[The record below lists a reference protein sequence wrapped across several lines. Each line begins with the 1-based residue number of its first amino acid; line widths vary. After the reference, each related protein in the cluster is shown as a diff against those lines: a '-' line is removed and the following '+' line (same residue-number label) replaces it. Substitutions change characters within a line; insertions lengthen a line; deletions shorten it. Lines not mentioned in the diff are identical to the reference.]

1 MTEPFPPG
9 LSIIHANH
17 VEDLRDVVVEW
28 IGRYPVAPL
37 EKECFIVQSNGMAQW
52 MKLSLASDVGC
63 GIGAGLEFLLPGR
76 FMWQAYRAVL
86 GDVPHASP
94 FDRERLTWRL
104 MRLLTQLEDDPVFS
118 VLTRFLA
125 DDGDSRKRYQLAFH
139 LADLFDQYQVYRAD
153 WLTAWQD
160 GRDGLITGKGTW
172 IELPPEQ
179 AWQAA
184 LWRRV
189 HEDIAPELRFTGR
202 ADLHGRFLTAARN
215 SQTPFPGLPRR
226 VIVFGICSLPAQ
238 VLEALDVLSAH
249 CQILLFVHNPCRH
262 YWADIIEDRELFKIE
277 QARHARS
284 GKMPGDLDPDLLHQ
298 HVNPLLATWGK
309 QGRDYIGLL
318 YRYDQPETYQDRFSQ
333 IDLFR
338 DIISPGSQDNAN
350 NLDNLDNAND
360 LNADNADNIDNQDN
374 QGNRTSDARGTLL
387 MQVQQNVLDL
397 TALPASPADKQTL
410 APTDRSI
417 QFHLAHSRQ
426 REVEILQDQ
435 LLNFFEEMPDLRP
448 RDVIVMTPD
457 IDTYACHI
465 QAVFGNVTMTDERF
479 IPFSI
484 ADGPDNAYRPLL
496 KALETLLNLAQIRMT
511 TADIMAL
518 VEVPALG
525 RRFGIKPQDLPLLKL
540 WMEGAGICWGLNSAH
555 RKAFDLPPDLEH
567 NTWDFGLRR
576 MMLGYAVGAEFAWN
590 GIEPYDEIGG
600 LSAALVGGLTD
611 FMDALEKLW
620 QTVITPASPEIW
632 CQRIRQMLNNFF
644 LPGDSSERLF
654 LSHVNDALVAWETA
668 CNSADFDSD
677 LDLPVVRDHVMAA
690 MTDYST
696 SQRFLAG
703 KVNFCTMMPMRAI
716 PFKVVCLLGMNDGEY
731 PRSKVALDFDLMAV
745 KGLYRPGDRSR
756 REDDRYLFLEALL
769 SARNCLYISYIGHD
783 VVDNSLKA
791 PSVLVAQLRDYV
803 SAGWRFYPQEDACR
817 TQGVVEDHGREAH
830 YLEADHLENHGVES
844 NDMNTD
850 DINDHDMDMDVHNL
864 GTHGTDADDGVASV
878 IDHGPDVAQ
887 SLTLEHPLQPF
898 SKQYFA
904 SKKNNLFFTYAREW
918 REIFEHQERSMPQG
932 SGASA
937 IGVSAIAWDEKFSQ
951 DEEPLLPLPVPQD
964 NLDLRPLVQFMKNP
978 LNFFFQQR
986 LSIYFDGMDE
996 SQTGDEPFVL
1006 EGFTPYIL
1014 KKQLLDAGL
1023 AASSA
1028 GAEQDLQAV
1037 TTAAQRL
1044 LNTGQLPMKG
1054 FGQLAMT
1061 SLTEPVE
1068 EMVDH
1073 NKHLCETWPH
1083 EISGRDLLF
1092 HINKG
1097 PLQGKIIEGFLD
1109 GLHTADSP
1117 GSPHFPG
1124 SPDSLTS
1131 LASPSAL
1138 ESSYFSDSS
1147 SSPGSPNSTDF
1158 SKSSNSSN
1166 ASESLSEHAGENPAD
1181 KTPPGKASPFSVK
1194 SLARWEFYPHN
1205 IMDPKGKPG
1214 RLTPFIGVWVKH
1226 VLACAVGLPL
1236 TSSLVAPDG
1245 IVTLNPLQKNTA
1257 KALLHDIIDLW
1268 WQGLCLPL
1276 PITPRTAMAWL
1287 LKAPESEGEEN
1298 PHDGADASPGA
1309 TNGEDIS
1316 KAAMAM
1322 AMARNDACKVYQG
1335 DGFRPGEIGYTPCA
1349 LRAYP
1354 DFDSLWQAHNNAF
1367 PILAR
1372 RLYGPLFKA
1381 LKGTS

>member
-52 MKLSLASDVGC
+52 LKLSLASDEGC

-86 GDVPHASP
+86 GDVPPTSP

-104 MRLLTQLEDDPVFS
+104 MRLLTQLGDDPVFS
-118 VLTRFLA
+118 VLTRFLSE
-125 DDGDSRKRYQLAFH
+125 DEDSRKRYQLAGH
-139 LADLFDQYQVYRAD
+139 LAALFDQYQVYRAD

-160 GRDGLITGKGTW
+160 GRDGLFTGKGTW
-172 IELPPEQ
+172 VELPQEQ

-189 HEDIAPELRFTGR
+189 HEDVTPELRRSGR

-215 SQTPFPGLPRR
+215 SRSPFPGLPRR

-238 VLEALDVLSAH
+238 VLEALDVLSIH

-277 QARHARS
+277 QARHGTS
-284 GKMPGDLDPDLLHQ
+284 GTMPGDLDPDLLHQ
-298 HVNPLLATWGK
+298 YVNPLLATWGK

-318 YRYDQPETYQDRFSQ
+318 YRYDQPETYQDRFAQ

-338 DIISPGSQDNAN
+338 DIIAPENSGYA
-350 NLDNLDNAND
+350 DNLNVDN
-360 LNADNADNIDNQDN
+360 LHNQDN
-374 QGNRTSDARGTLL
+374 QGNPGDGTFPARGTLL

-397 TALPASPADKQTL
+397 TALPATPGDRHPLS
-410 APTDRSI
+410 PTDGSI

-448 RDVIVMTPD
+448 RDIIVMTPD
-457 IDTYACHI
+457 IEPYACHI
-465 QAVFGNVTMTDERF
+465 QAVFGNITLKDERF

-484 ADGPDNAYRPLL
+484 ADGPDNAFRPLL
-496 KALETLLNLAQIRMT
+496 KALETLLNLPRIRMT
-511 TADIMAL
+511 TEDIMAL

-525 RRFGIKPQDLPLLKL
+525 RRFGVKPVDLPVLKL
-540 WMEGAGICWGLNSAH
+540 WMEGAGICWGLNSEH
-555 RKAFDLPPDLEH
+555 RKAFDLPPDLDH

-576 MMLGYAVGAEFAWN
+576 MMLGYAVGDGFAWN

-611 FMDALEKLW
+611 FMNALELLW
-620 QTVITPASPEIW
+620 QTITTPVSPEIW
-632 CQRIRQMLNNFF
+632 CQRIRQLLNDFF
-644 LPGDSSERLF
+644 LPGDSSEHLF
-654 LSHVNDALVAWETA
+654 LSHVNDVLVAWETA
-668 CNSADFDSD
+668 CGSADFYSA

-690 MTDYST
+690 MTDSST

-731 PRSKVALDFDLMAV
+731 PRSQVALDFDLMAQ

-769 SARNCLYISYIGHD
+769 SARHCLYISYIGHD

-803 SAGWRFYPQEDACR
+803 SAGWRFDSQEDACR
-817 TQGVVEDHGREAH
+817 GLGGVEDHGREAH
-830 YLEADHLENHGVES
+830 DLEDHGMAPN
-844 NDMNTD
+844 
-850 DINDHDMDMDVHNL
+850 DINTNNTNYHIMEANDTNDPDMDEHSL
-864 GTHGTDADDGVASV
+864 GAHGTGAGDRTDN
-878 IDHGPDVAQ
+878 GPDVAQ
-887 SLTLEHPLQPF
+887 NLTLEHPLQPF
-898 SKQYFA
+898 SKRYFA
-904 SKKNNLFFTYAREW
+904 GEKTNPLFTYAREW
-918 REIFEHQERSMPQG
+918 REIFEHPERPTPQV

-937 IGVSAIAWDEKFSQ
+937 IAFASSGGTDLKYVPSEDHVPPGDEA
-951 DEEPLLPLPVPQD
+951 PLLPLPVPQD
-964 NLDLRPLVQFMKNP
+964 NLDLRPLIQFMKNP
-978 LNFFFQQR
+978 LTFFFQQR
-986 LSIYFDGMDE
+986 LSIYFDAMEDAN
-996 SQTGDEPFVL
+996 TGDEPFVL

-1014 KKQLLDAGL
+1014 KQQLLDAGL
-1023 AASSA
+1023 AASPE
-1028 GAEQDLQAV
+1028 GVEQDFQV
-1037 TTAAQRL
+1037 VNTAAQRL

-1061 SLTEPVE
+1061 SLTEPVK
-1068 EMVDH
+1068 EMVTH
-1073 NKHLCETWPH
+1073 HKQLCETWPH
-1083 EISGRDLLF
+1083 EISGRDVWF
-1092 HINKG
+1092 HIDKG
-1097 PLQGKIIEGFLD
+1097 SLRGKILEGFLD
-1109 GLHTADSP
+1109 GLHTAD
-1117 GSPHFPG
+1117 
-1124 SPDSLTS
+1124 
-1131 LASPSAL
+1131 ASVDA
-1138 ESSYFSDSS
+1138 
-1147 SSPGSPNSTDF
+1147 
-1158 SKSSNSSN
+1158 
-1166 ASESLSEHAGENPAD
+1166 
-1181 KTPPGKASPFSVK
+1181 SVK
-1194 SLARWEFYPHN
+1194 SLSRWEFYPQN
-1205 IMDPKGKPG
+1205 IMDSKGNPG
-1214 RLTPFIGVWVKH
+1214 SLNPFRGVWIKH
-1226 VLACAVGLPL
+1226 VLACAGGLSL

-1245 IVTLNPLQKNTA
+1245 IVTLNPLEKNTA
-1257 KALLHDIIDLW
+1257 RALFHNIIDLW
-1268 WQGLCLPL
+1268 WQGLCIPL

-1287 LKAPESEGEEN
+1287 LKAPESDGQENLPDEEN
-1298 PHDGADASPGA
+1298 TSLGE
-1309 TNGEDIS
+1309 TNGEDAS
-1316 KAAMAM
+1316 QAAMAM
-1322 AMARNDACKVYQG
+1322 AKNDACKVYQG
-1335 DGFRPGEIGYTPCA
+1335 DGFHTGEIGYTPCA

-1367 PILAR
+1367 PMLAH
-1372 RLYGPLFKA
+1372 RLYGPLFHA

>member
-52 MKLSLASDVGC
+52 MKLSLASDEGC
-63 GIGAGLEFLLPGR
+63 GIGAGLDFLLPGR

-86 GDVPHASP
+86 GDKSVPHASP

-104 MRLLTQLEDDPVFS
+104 MRLLTQLGDDPVFS

-172 IELPPEQ
+172 IELPQEQ

-202 ADLHGRFLTAARN
+202 ADLHDRFLTAARN
-215 SQTPFPGLPRR
+215 SRTPFPGLPRR
-226 VIVFGICSLPAQ
+226 VILFGICSLPAQ

-277 QARHARS
+277 QARHGRS
-284 GKMPGDLDPDLLHQ
+284 GTMPGDLDPDLLHQ

-338 DIISPGSQDNAN
+338 DIISPGSHDNAGN
-350 NLDNLDNAND
+350 
-360 LNADNADNIDNQDN
+360 LNADNLDNQDN
-374 QGNRTSDARGTLL
+374 QDNWTSDARGTLL

-397 TALPASPADKQTL
+397 TALPASPADKQSL
-410 APTDRSI
+410 SPTDRSI

-457 IDTYACHI
+457 IEPYACHI

-525 RRFGIKPQDLPLLKL
+525 RRFGIKPLDLPLLKL

-576 MMLGYAVGAEFAWN
+576 MMLGYAVGAGFAWN

-632 CQRIRQMLNNFF
+632 CQRIRHMLNDFF

-668 CNSADFDSD
+668 CISADFHSD

-731 PRSKVALDFDLMAV
+731 PRSRVALDFDLMAV

-769 SARNCLYISYIGHD
+769 SSRNCLYISYIGHD

-803 SAGWRFYPQEDACR
+803 SAGWQFYPQEDASR
-817 TQGVVEDHGREAH
+817 TLDFVEAH
-830 YLEADHLENHGVES
+830 GLGNHDLEN
-844 NDMNTD
+844 NN
-850 DINDHDMDMDVHNL
+850 MDVHGRGN
-864 GTHGTDADDGVASV
+864 
-878 IDHGPDVAQ
+878 HGPDVAQ

-898 SKQYFA
+898 SKRYFA
-904 SKKNNLFFTYAREW
+904 GKKNNLLFTYAREW
-918 REIFEHQERSMPQG
+918 REIFEPQEQSMPQEN
-932 SGASA
+932 GASA
-937 IGVSAIAWDEKFSQ
+937 IGASAIAWNEKFSE
-951 DEEPLLPLPVPQD
+951 DEEPLLPLPIPQD

-1023 AASSA
+1023 AVSSA
-1028 GAEQDLQAV
+1028 GAEQDLQAI

-1073 NKHLCETWPH
+1073 NRHLCETWPH

-1117 GSPHFPG
+1117 GSPNFPG

-1131 LASPSAL
+1131 PASPSSL
-1138 ESSYFSDSS
+1138 ESSDFPDSS
-1147 SSPGSPNSTDF
+1147 SSPNSTDF
-1158 SKSSNSSN
+1158 SKSSN
-1166 ASESLSEHAGENPAD
+1166 ASDSPSEHAGENPAD
-1181 KTPPGKASPFSVK
+1181 PPPGKASSFSVK

-1205 IMDPKGKPG
+1205 VMDPKGKPG

-1226 VLACAVGLPL
+1226 VLACAVGLSL

-1245 IVTLNPLQKNTA
+1245 IVTLNPLEKNTA
-1257 KALLHDIIDLW
+1257 KALLHEIIDLW

-1276 PITPRTAMAWL
+1276 PITPRTAMTWL
-1287 LKAPESEGEEN
+1287 LKAPESDGEEN
-1298 PHDGADASPGA
+1298 PHDGEDASPGA
-1309 TNGEDIS
+1309 TNGEDVS
-1316 KAAMAM
+1316 KAAM

-1372 RLYGPLFKA
+1372 RLYGPLLKA

>member
-1 MTEPFPPG
+1 MTEPLTPG

-28 IGRYPVAPL
+28 VGRYPVAPL

-52 MKLSLASDVGC
+52 LKLSLASDDAC

-76 FMWQAYRAVL
+76 FMWQAYRAIL
-86 GDVPHASP
+86 GDVPPASP

-104 MRLLTQLEDDPVFS
+104 MRLLTQLGDDPVYS
-118 VLTRFLA
+118 VLRRFLSE
-125 DDGDSRKRYQLAFH
+125 DEDSRKRYQLAVH
-139 LADLFDQYQVYRAD
+139 LAALFDQYQVYRAD
-153 WLTAWQD
+153 WLTAWQE
-160 GRDGLITGKGTW
+160 GRNDLFTGKGTW
-172 IELPPEQ
+172 VELPREQ

-189 HEDIAPELRFTGR
+189 HEDIAPELRGTGR
-202 ADLHGRFLTAARN
+202 ADLHGRFLTAARD
-215 SQTPFPGLPRR
+215 SRSPFPGLPRR

-277 QARHARS
+277 QARHGKS
-284 GKMPGDLDPDLLHQ
+284 GTMPGDLDPDLLHQ

-338 DIISPGSQDNAN
+338 DIISPDSDLVSFDSQDNGDTFNADHLDY
-350 NLDNLDNAND
+350 LDNPDNKGKG
-360 LNADNADNIDNQDN
+360 I
-374 QGNRTSDARGTLL
+374 SHARGTLL
-387 MQVQQNVLDL
+387 MQVQQNILDL
-397 TALPASPADKQTL
+397 IALPASPGDRQIL
-410 APTDRSI
+410 SPTDRSI

-435 LLNFFEEMPDLRP
+435 LLNFFEQLPDLRP

-465 QAVFGNVTMTDERF
+465 QAVFGNVAMTDERF

-484 ADGPDNAYRPLL
+484 ADGPDTAYRPLL
-496 KALETLLNLAQIRMT
+496 KALETLLNLPQIRMT

-525 RRFGIKPQDLPLLKL
+525 RRFGIKSQDLPLLKL

-576 MMLGYAVGAEFAWN
+576 MMLGYAVGAGFAWN
-590 GIEPYDEIGG
+590 DIEPYDEIGG

-611 FMDALEKLW
+611 FMSVLETLW
-620 QTVITPASPEIW
+620 QTITTPAPPEIW
-632 CQRIRQMLNNFF
+632 CQRIRQLLNDFF
-644 LPGDSSERLF
+644 LPGESSERLF
-654 LSHVNDALVAWETA
+654 LSHVNDVLVAWETA
-668 CNSADFDSD
+668 CASGDFNSD

-690 MTDYST
+690 MTDSST

-703 KVNFCTMMPMRAI
+703 MVNFCTMMPMRAI

-731 PRSKVALDFDLMAV
+731 PRSQVALDFDLMAL

-803 SAGWRFYPQEDACR
+803 SAGWQFYSQEDACR
-817 TQGVVEDHGREAH
+817 T
-830 YLEADHLENHGVES
+830 
-844 NDMNTD
+844 
-850 DINDHDMDMDVHNL
+850 
-864 GTHGTDADDGVASV
+864 
-878 IDHGPDVAQ
+878 
-887 SLTLEHPLQPF
+887 LTLEHPLQPF
-898 SKQYFA
+898 SKRYFEGRE
-904 SKKNNLFFTYAREW
+904 NNPLFTYAREW
-918 REIFEHQERSMPQG
+918 REIFEDQERSTPLG
-932 SGASA
+932 NGASDT
-937 IGVSAIAWDEKFSQ
+937 SSIAWDEKFSG
-951 DEEPLLPLPVPQD
+951 DEAPLLSLPVPQD
-964 NLDLRPLVQFMKNP
+964 NLDLRSLIQFMKNP

-986 LSIYFDGMDE
+986 LSVYFDAMED

-1006 EGFTPYIL
+1006 EGITPYIL
-1014 KKQLLDAGL
+1014 KKQLLEAGL
-1023 AASSA
+1023 AEATQ
-1028 GAEQDLQAV
+1028 GAEQAFQAV
-1037 TTAAQRL
+1037 TTAGRRL

-1054 FGQLAMT
+1054 FGQLAMN
-1061 SLTEPVE
+1061 SLSEPVE

-1073 NKHLCETWPH
+1073 HKQLCETWPH
-1083 EISGRDLLF
+1083 EISGREISF
-1092 HINKG
+1092 HVNKG
-1097 PLQGKIIEGFLD
+1097 PLRGKILEGFLD
-1109 GLHTADSP
+1109 DLHTADSP
-1117 GSPHFPG
+1117 GSPKGPD
-1124 SPDSLTS
+1124 SPDTQ
-1131 LASPSAL
+1131 ASP
-1138 ESSYFSDSS
+1138 
-1147 SSPGSPNSTDF
+1147 DF
-1158 SKSSNSSN
+1158 SNS
-1166 ASESLSEHAGENPAD
+1166 LPEHAGENPTD
-1181 KTPPGKASPFSVK
+1181 ISPGKLSPFSVR

-1205 IMDPKGKPG
+1205 IMDSKGNPA
-1214 RLTPFIGVWVKH
+1214 RLTPFTGVWVKH
-1226 VLACAVGLPL
+1226 VLACAVGLSL

-1245 IVTLNPLQKNTA
+1245 IVTLNPLEKPTA

-1268 WQGLCLPL
+1268 WQGLCLPQ

-1287 LKAPESEGEEN
+1287 LKAPELREDAPDEEN
-1298 PHDGADASPGA
+1298 AGAGKAHGEDASETA
-1309 TNGEDIS
+1309 
-1316 KAAMAM
+1316 K
-1322 AMARNDACKVYQG
+1322 AMARNDACKAYQG
-1335 DGFRPGEIGYTPCA
+1335 DGFHSGEIGYTPCA

-1354 DFDSLWQAHNNAF
+1354 YFDSLWQAHNNAF
-1367 PILAR
+1367 PMLTR
-1372 RLYGPLFKA
+1372 RLYGPLFHA
-1381 LKGTS
+1381 LKATS

>member
-52 MKLSLASDVGC
+52 MKLSLASDEGC
-63 GIGAGLEFLLPGR
+63 GIGAGLDFLLPGR

-86 GDVPHASP
+86 GDVPPASP
-94 FDRERLTWRL
+94 FDRERLTWRF
-104 MRLLTQLEDDPVFS
+104 MRLLTQLGDDPVFS
-118 VLTRFLA
+118 VLTRFLS
-125 DDGDSRKRYQLAFH
+125 DDEDSRKRYQLAVH
-139 LADLFDQYQVYRAD
+139 LAALFDQYQVYRAD
-153 WLTAWQD
+153 WLTAWQE

-172 IELPPEQ
+172 IELPQEQ

-189 HEDIAPELRFTGR
+189 HEDIAPELRSTGR
-202 ADLHGRFLTAARN
+202 ADLHGRFLTAARD
-215 SQTPFPGLPRR
+215 SRTPFPGLPRR

-238 VLEALDVLSAH
+238 ILEALDVLSAH

-277 QARHARS
+277 QARHGKS
-284 GKMPGDLDPDLLHQ
+284 GTMPGDLDPDLLHQ

-318 YRYDQPETYQDRFSQ
+318 YRYDHPETYQDRFSQ

-338 DIISPGSQDNAN
+338 DIISPESQDNAD
-350 NLDNLDNAND
+350 NLNADNLDNADN
-360 LNADNADNIDNQDN
+360 LNADNQDN
-374 QGNRTSDARGTLL
+374 QDNRSSDARGTLL

-397 TALPASPADKQTL
+397 TALPASPADKQTIS
-410 APTDRSI
+410 PTDRSI

-457 IDTYACHI
+457 IEPYACHI

-484 ADGPDNAYRPLL
+484 ADGPDTAYRPLL

-525 RRFGIKPQDLPLLKL
+525 RRFGIKSQDLPLLKL
-540 WMEGAGICWGLNSAH
+540 WMEGAGICWGLNSEH

-632 CQRIRQMLNNFF
+632 CQRIRHMLNDFF
-644 LPGDSSERLF
+644 LPGDSNERLF

-668 CNSADFDSD
+668 CISADFHSD

-731 PRSKVALDFDLMAV
+731 PRSRVALDFDLMAV

-769 SARNCLYISYIGHD
+769 SSRNCLYISYIGHD

-803 SAGWRFYPQEDACR
+803 SAGWKFYPQEDTSRAL
-817 TQGVVEDHGREAH
+817 GFVESHGLKDYDLGNNDLRNNDMDIH
-830 YLEADHLENHGVES
+830 DMGNHG
-844 NDMNTD
+844 T
-850 DINDHDMDMDVHNL
+850 
-864 GTHGTDADDGVASV
+864 
-878 IDHGPDVAQ
+878 DVAQ

-898 SKQYFA
+898 SKRYFA
-904 SKKNNLFFTYAREW
+904 GKKKNLLFTYAREW
-918 REIFEHQERSMPQG
+918 REIFESHERSMSQDN
-932 SGASA
+932 GASA
-937 IGVSAIAWDEKFSQ
+937 IALGTDLKSVPPKSKSVPTVKFVP
-951 DEEPLLPLPVPQD
+951 DNEEPLLPLPVPQD
-964 NLDLRPLVQFMKNP
+964 NLDMRPLIQFMKKP
-978 LNFFFQQR
+978 LDFFFQQR
-986 LSIYFDGMDE
+986 LSIYFDSMDE

-1023 AASSA
+1023 AVSPE
-1028 GAEQDLQAV
+1028 GVEQDFQAV

-1061 SLTEPVE
+1061 SLIEPVE
-1068 EMVDH
+1068 KMVDH

-1083 EISGRDLLF
+1083 EISGRDLSF

-1109 GLHTADSP
+1109 DLHTADS
-1117 GSPHFPG
+1117 F
-1124 SPDSLTS
+1124 
-1131 LASPSAL
+1131 
-1138 ESSYFSDSS
+1138 
-1147 SSPGSPNSTDF
+1147 
-1158 SKSSNSSN
+1158 
-1166 ASESLSEHAGENPAD
+1166 
-1181 KTPPGKASPFSVK
+1181 VK

-1205 IMDPKGKPG
+1205 VMDPKGKPG
-1214 RLTPFIGVWVKH
+1214 RLSPFIGIWVKH
-1226 VLACAVGLPL
+1226 VLACAVGLSL

-1245 IVTLNPLQKNTA
+1245 IVTLNPLEKNTA

-1287 LKAPESEGEEN
+1287 LKVPESDGEEP
-1298 PHDGADASPGA
+1298 PHDGEDASPGA

-1322 AMARNDACKVYQG
+1322 AMARNEASKAYQG
-1335 DGFRPGEIGYTPCA
+1335 DGFRSGEIGYTPCA

-1354 DFDSLWQAHNNAF
+1354 DFDSLWNAHNNAF
-1367 PILAR
+1367 PLLAR
-1372 RLYGPLFKA
+1372 RLYGPLFNA

>member
-52 MKLSLASDVGC
+52 MKLSLASDEGC
-63 GIGAGLEFLLPGR
+63 GIGAGLDFLLPGR

-104 MRLLTQLEDDPVFS
+104 MRLLTQLGDDPVFS

-189 HEDIAPELRFTGR
+189 HEDISPELRCTGR
-202 ADLHGRFLTAARN
+202 ADLHDRFLTAARD
-215 SQTPFPGLPRR
+215 SRAPFPGLPRR

-338 DIISPGSQDNAN
+338 DIISPESQDNAD
-350 NLDNLDNAND
+350 NLNADNQDNAGNLNADNLDNQYD
-360 LNADNADNIDNQDN
+360 QDN
-374 QGNRTSDARGTLL
+374 QNNRTSDARGTLL

-410 APTDRSI
+410 FPTDRSI

-632 CQRIRQMLNNFF
+632 CQRIRHMLNDFF

-668 CNSADFDSD
+668 CDSADFDSD

-716 PFKVVCLLGMNDGEY
+716 PFNVVCLLGMNDGEY
-731 PRSKVALDFDLMAV
+731 PRSRVALDFDLMAV

-769 SARNCLYISYIGHD
+769 SSRNCLYISYIGHD

-803 SAGWRFYPQEDACR
+803 SAGWKFYPQEDASR
-817 TQGVVEDHGREAH
+817 ALGVVVYQGREAH
-830 YLEADHLENHGVES
+830 DLEDHGMES
-844 NDMNTD
+844 NDMNTN
-850 DINDHDMDMDVHNL
+850 DINDHDMDEHNL
-864 GTHGTDADDGVASV
+864 GTHGTDVGDSAE
-878 IDHGPDVAQ
+878 HGPDVAQ
-887 SLTLEHPLQPF
+887 TLTLEHPLQPF
-898 SKQYFA
+898 SKRYFA
-904 SKKNNLFFTYAREW
+904 GKENNPLFTYAREW
-918 REIFEHQERSMPQG
+918 REIFEPQERSMPQG

-937 IGVSAIAWDEKFSQ
+937 ISSFLGTDLKSVPSE
-951 DEEPLLPLPVPQD
+951 DEEPLLPLPVPRD

-986 LSIYFDGMDE
+986 LSIYFDGMNE

-1023 AASSA
+1023 AVSSA

-1037 TTAAQRL
+1037 TTAAHRL

-1068 EMVDH
+1068 EMVAR

-1083 EISGRDLLF
+1083 EVSGRDLSF

-1097 PLQGKIIEGFLD
+1097 PLRGKILEGFLD
-1109 GLHTADSP
+1109 GLHTADS
-1117 GSPHFPG
+1117 F
-1124 SPDSLTS
+1124 
-1131 LASPSAL
+1131 
-1138 ESSYFSDSS
+1138 
-1147 SSPGSPNSTDF
+1147 
-1158 SKSSNSSN
+1158 
-1166 ASESLSEHAGENPAD
+1166 
-1181 KTPPGKASPFSVK
+1181 VK

-1205 IMDPKGKPG
+1205 IMDPKGKPA
-1214 RLTPFIGVWVKH
+1214 RLTPFTGVWVKH
-1226 VLACAVGLPL
+1226 VLACAVGLSL

-1245 IVTLNPLQKNTA
+1245 IVTLNPLEKNTA

-1268 WQGLCLPL
+1268 WQGLCFPL
-1276 PITPRTAMAWL
+1276 PITARTAMAWL
-1287 LKAPESEGEEN
+1287 LKVPESEGKEN
-1298 PHDGADASPGA
+1298 SYDGKNPLVGE
-1309 TNGEDIS
+1309 TNGEIAS
-1316 KAAMAM
+1316 QAAMAK
-1322 AMARNDACKVYQG
+1322 NDACKVYQG

-1354 DFDSLWQAHNNAF
+1354 DFDSLWQAHDNAF
-1367 PILAR
+1367 PMLAQ
-1372 RLYGPLFKA
+1372 RLYGPLFQA